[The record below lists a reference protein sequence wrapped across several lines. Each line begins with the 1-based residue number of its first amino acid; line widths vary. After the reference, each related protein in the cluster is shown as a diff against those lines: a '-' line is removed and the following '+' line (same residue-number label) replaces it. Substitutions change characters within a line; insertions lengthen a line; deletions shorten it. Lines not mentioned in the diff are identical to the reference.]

1 MNLSVKELH
10 EKYPYVNFI
19 KTSTSVDKPE
29 LEMLKK
35 AFIPDEDMPEF
46 PKIEKETRVYP
57 LSVKAYPGVLSRMT
71 AMEAGAWAI
80 KKCKSEHWELE
91 LENFQSCLANL
102 EMDF

>member
-1 MNLSVKELH
+1 MTAAELKEQ
-10 EKYPYVNFI
+10 KPYVNFI
-19 KTSTSVDKPE
+19 KTKVPVEKPDVE
-29 LEMLKK
+29 LLKS

-46 PKIEKETRVYP
+46 PKIEKNTRIYP
-57 LSVKAYPGVLSRMT
+57 LSIKEFPSVLSRMT

-80 KKCKSEHWELE
+80 TKCKMEHWELE